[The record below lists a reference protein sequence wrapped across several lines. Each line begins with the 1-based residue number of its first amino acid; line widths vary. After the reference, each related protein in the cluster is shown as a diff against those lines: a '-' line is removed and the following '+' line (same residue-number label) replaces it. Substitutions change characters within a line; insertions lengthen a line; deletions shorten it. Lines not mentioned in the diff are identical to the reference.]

1 MSRHSRT
8 RYELV
13 MGQREDHFMRYITL
27 MLVFLGLL
35 LAPQFYKLYKTNPR
49 LQAEAVAAFK
59 NLTF

>member
-1 MSRHSRT
+1 MNRHSRS
-8 RYELV
+8 RYDLV

-27 MLVFLGLL
+27 MLISLGFL
-35 LAPQFYKLYKTNPR
+35 LAPQFYKQYKANPK